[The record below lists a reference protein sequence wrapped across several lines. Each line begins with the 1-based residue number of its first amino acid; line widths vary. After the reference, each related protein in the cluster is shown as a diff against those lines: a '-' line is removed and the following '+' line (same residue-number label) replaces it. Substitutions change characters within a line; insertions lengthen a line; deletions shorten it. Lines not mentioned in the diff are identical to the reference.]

1 MKKTAVSEITLRLN
15 SSELSFKEKLEL
27 ARVIVKTST
36 DVIEIPPIT
45 NEQTDT
51 LFVRTLSSFVKG
63 SILSCPAGLTQEAA
77 ETAWEAL
84 KDAAIKASH
93 FCSCIPRYYG
103 IQLRMKPKKY
113 LSLYPSR
120 LQFVLHSAAMWNSLP
135 KMQPVPNLTF

>member
-84 KDAAIKASH
+84 KDAAM
-93 FCSCIPRYYG
+93 PR
-103 IQLRMKPKKY
+103 
-113 LSLYPSR
+113 
-120 LQFVLHSAAMWNSLP
+120 LHISVPVSPLLWNTTAA
-135 KMQPVPNLTF
+135 